1 MSATATTNPLLESSD
16 LPKFTKIE
24 PSQLTPAMTS
34 ILEKLESDFANME
47 STMGGK
53 DIDYDDVLPVVEKM
67 QHPLVSEIVIY
78 FVLYIIYII
87 VFLGILYTDL
97 LCL

>member
-47 STMGGK
+47 STMSSEESK

-67 QHPLVSEIVIY
+67 QHPLVSW
-78 FVLYIIYII
+78 
-87 VFLGILYTDL
+87 
-97 LCL
+97 